1 MMPDPMP
8 PATPREARIMNTPA
22 TTSPANVLDFY
33 KALEAAS
40 ARMLEAAQLDDW
52 DRVVELEG
60 VCAVLIERLR
70 EQAERAPLSP
80 EERAEKHRIM
90 LAILR
95 HDAQIR
101 ALAEP
106 WLEVWG
112 DAGLGTRPPLLH

>member
-1 MMPDPMP
+1 MPDPMP
-8 PATPREARIMNTPA
+8 LATPREARIMNTPA
-22 TTSPANVLDFY
+22 TTPTNVLDFY

-40 ARMLEAAQLDDW
+40 ARMLEAAQVDDW

>member
-1 MMPDPMP
+1 MTQPT
-8 PATPREARIMNTPA
+8 AAV
-22 TTSPANVLDFY
+22 SVLDFY
-33 KALEAAS
+33 QALEDAS
-40 ARMLEAAQLDDW
+40 ARMLEAAQADDW

-70 EQAERAPLSP
+70 EQAEAAPLSP
-80 EERAEKHRIM
+80 VERAEKHRIM

-106 WLEVWG
+106 WLDVWG
-112 DAGLGTRPPLLH
+112 DAAPGGRAPLLH